1 MKVEFGPK
9 MHESSS
15 GHELS
20 EQIRNLIIGRNV
32 VSDKMA
38 KGNSFANIVIAQFNV
53 LAAGMKYWIDGHVKS
68 TEIITV

>member
-1 MKVEFGPK
+1 MAQQKAIA
-9 MHESSS
+9 S
-15 GHELS
+15 
-20 EQIRNLIIGRNV
+20 LIWGWNV

-68 TEIITV
+68 TKIITV